1 VRERERFA
9 CRTVCIDK
17 EKGKEGYRE
26 GEGQFG
32 LRIGVK
38 GTGREEN
45 NK

>member
-1 VRERERFA
+1 MQCKCA
-9 CRTVCIDK
+9 WTVCVDK
-17 EKGKEGYRE
+17 GKGKEGQRD

-32 LRIGVK
+32 LRISVK